1 MPDKA
6 LLSRREFVRDAGGLL
21 IGFSLADATIL
32 PRVLAASPEDALK
45 TPLAG
50 SA

>member
-1 MPDKA
+1 MPDKPFYR
-6 LLSRREFVRDAGGLL
+6 RREFVNDAGGLL
-21 IGFSLADATIL
+21 IGFSLADATVL

-45 TPLAG
+45 TISPG